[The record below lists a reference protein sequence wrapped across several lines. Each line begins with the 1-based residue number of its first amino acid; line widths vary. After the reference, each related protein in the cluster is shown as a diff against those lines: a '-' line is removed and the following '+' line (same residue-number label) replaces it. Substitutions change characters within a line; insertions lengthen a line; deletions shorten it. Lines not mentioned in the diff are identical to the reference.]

1 MKGWLLLLGLT
12 FLVIAFV
19 LSREHFSATATI
31 KNPSGWDDA
40 ELSRIKTMVT
50 PASTVSNTDLRRV
63 VGGFWGV
70 WDAATNQITLAQV
83 NEYLDHATGLGTKR
97 SEYRDL
103 IKAYYLDQGQ
113 SVFQT
118 ARGYSAGDMT
128 TPAAAMTDTDTAAAT
143 TIERPTSTTAT
154 LRQDIAAT
162 AGVPENQDAS
172 ITPFITQVQKFYDT
186 VYLPDKTT
194 PTYTEFMGFVDGVDT
209 TLLPAAIQNN
219 FKSHL
224 LSVLQTYFTP
234 ASPVSGTTGG
244 GAMADAAGGAVGGGT
259 GGVGGGAGAGG
270 AGLDLGSGKNVQ
282 GPGSGGQGSIDN
294 TTGGL
299 GIPRNLPVLYG
310 GMQSYSSALPSSTS
324 LGTDP
329 TSKFLPFSRAPGDQ
343 DLYPDP
349 YRLGTH
355 FSTSSYTDKEAP
367 EPAPFL
373 ADFSKFLT

>member
-12 FLVIAFV
+12 LLVIAVV

-31 KNPSGWDDA
+31 KNPSGWDAA
-40 ELSRIKTMVT
+40 ELTRIKAMVT
-50 PASTVSNTDLRRV
+50 PMSTISDADLRRV

-83 NEYLDHATGLGTKR
+83 NEYLNTATGLGAKR
-97 SEYRDL
+97 NEFRDL
-103 IKAYYLDQGQ
+103 IKAYFIDQGQ

-128 TPAAAMTDTDTAAAT
+128 TPAAPMTDTTAAAST

-209 TLLPAAIQNN
+209 SLFPAAIKNN

-234 ASPVSGTTGG
+234 ASPVSGTAGG
-244 GAMADAAGGAVGGGT
+244 GAMADAAGGALGGGT
-259 GGVGGGAGAGG
+259 GGTGGGAGAGEDG
-270 AGLDLGSGKNVQ
+270 VTLGSGKNVQ
-282 GPGSGGQGSIDN
+282 GPGSGGHGSVDN

-299 GIPRNLPVLYG
+299 GQPRNLPVLYG
-310 GMQSYSSALPSSTS
+310 GMQSYSSALPTSTS

-349 YRLGTH
+349 YRLGKH
-355 FSTSSYTDKEAP
+355 FSTSSYTDKDAP